1 MVRWPQTSGA
11 KIKGPR
17 SSAADRGFA
26 LIIVLWMLVLVTLL
40 VTQLTSSGRTEAQL
54 ATNLRTRAVL
64 QSAADGAVYD
74 AVFHLLDQS
83 ERHWPADG
91 ASHALN
97 IGGTAIAVRI
107 DSETGKIN
115 PNTAPPELLNA
126 LLRRVGADR
135 RTAALVTVA
144 ITTWRSSSAQTSAV
158 AKRLDASYRA
168 AGRDYL
174 PPYAPFQS
182 INELGLVL
190 GMTPQLLAQLA
201 PHLSIY
207 RNAAPDPASADSVV
221 TAALADWSGLP
232 PTANKGPR
240 DETLVM
246 ITASAHGL
254 GGTRMIR
261 RALVQI
267 DGTNSPFRV
276 LNWDEHD

>member
-1 MVRWPQTSGA
+1 VVRWPQTSGA
-11 KIKGPR
+11 EIRRPR

-26 LIIVLWMLVLVTLL
+26 LIVVLWMLVLVTLL

-107 DSETGKIN
+107 DSEAGKIN

-144 ITTWRSSSAQTSAV
+144 ITTWRSSPAQTSTV
-158 AKRLDASYRA
+158 ARRLDAAYRA

-232 PTANKGPR
+232 PTAKKGPR
-240 DETLVM
+240 DENLVM

-254 GGTRMIR
+254 GGARMIR

-267 DGTNSPFRV
+267 DGANSPFRV
-276 LNWDEHD
+276 LNWDDHD